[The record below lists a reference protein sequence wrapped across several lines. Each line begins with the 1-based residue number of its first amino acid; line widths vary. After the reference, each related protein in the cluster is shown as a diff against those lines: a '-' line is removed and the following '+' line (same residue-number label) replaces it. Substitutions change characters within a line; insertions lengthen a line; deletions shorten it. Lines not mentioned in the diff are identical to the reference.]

1 MLTHYLFDNDTH
13 VMKEGLMKSEDYEI
27 LNNSITGI
35 QATAAQQGQMIDA
48 IAGGLSAVR
57 DRQDALEKQSAIQAG
72 QIKKLFANDT
82 DQRQLNERQVDINNQ
97 VQDLLTKVIGLI
109 DPLKIPVNTTAV
121 KDKFLRDIS
130 IDTKDWSEAKKEEP
144 NG

>member
-1 MLTHYLFDNDTH
+1 
-13 VMKEGLMKSEDYEI
+13 MKEGLMKSEDYEI
-27 LNNSITGI
+27 LNNSITGV

-57 DRQDALEKQSAIQAG
+57 DRLDALEKQSAIQAG

-82 DQRQLNERQVDINNQ
+82 DQRQLNERQVDINDQ

-121 KDKFLRDIS
+121 KDKFLRDIN